1 MVEIIPAI
9 LTNNPDE
16 AKRLALLAEG
26 KVERVQIDIIDGVFA
41 NNKTIDPVVFEE
53 VETTL
58 KLDYH
63 LMVKNPVNWVERCI
77 RGGADRIIGQIE
89 MMENQTEF
97 VGKVQEVGAYVGLAI
112 DIDTP
117 VSKLD
122 PTILTNLDA
131 VLVMSVPAGFGG
143 QEFNEK
149 VLDKIKELDEI
160 RARDTSPFKLID
172 DGGVSLE
179 DVAKAHFSGI
189 DEVAI
194 GRRIFE
200 GDLEENLEKFQKA
213 AHRLNNDD

>member
-1 MVEIIPAI
+1 MAHIIPAI

-16 AKRLALLAEG
+16 AKALVVSAET
-26 KVERVQIDIIDGVFA
+26 KTERVQIDIIDGIFA
-41 NNKTIDPVVFEE
+41 DNKTIDPVVFEE

-63 LMVKNPVNWVERCI
+63 LMVKNPINWVERCI

-89 MMENQTEF
+89 MMESQAEF
-97 VGKVQEVGAYVGLAI
+97 VGKVEEVGAYVGLAI

-122 PTILTNLDA
+122 PTIITNLDA

-149 VLDKIKELDEI
+149 ALDKIKELDEI
-160 RARDTSPFKLID
+160 RLRDTSPFKIII

-179 DVAKAHFSGI
+179 VLTKLLPTGV

-194 GRRIFE
+194 GRKIFE
-200 GDLEENLEKFQKA
+200 GDLEANLEKFRGTGANKNG
-213 AHRLNNDD
+213 R